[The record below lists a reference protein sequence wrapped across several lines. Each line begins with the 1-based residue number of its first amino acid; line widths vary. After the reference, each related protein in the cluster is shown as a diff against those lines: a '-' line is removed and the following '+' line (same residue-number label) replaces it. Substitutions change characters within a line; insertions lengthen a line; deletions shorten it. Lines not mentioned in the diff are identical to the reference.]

1 MSLKRLI
8 TQEDFNKL
16 FNDKLFDSSI
26 EKLLTL
32 IATNPER
39 YVGIFRATTPK
50 AKLIQNLSQ
59 SLEIKFGDVTEQI
72 IELFFKKSGY
82 KIHNKKIHNQK
93 NGKDFSIDQLFE
105 DEQNSI
111 IYFIEQKIRDDHDST
126 KKTGQFSNFT
136 KKYEEI
142 SEKYKNSKKRIIS
155 IMWFIDDSMHK
166 NKKYYLE
173 EIKKEVPNNK
183 DDEFHLVYGIELFE
197 KIEFKVNFWKEYVD
211 LLKSW
216 KKDITELPELNLD
229 FEPEKTLKELNK
241 ISSTDIRKLFSN
253 EEITKTILP
262 ILFPTGESLKLY
274 NEYNESINDERK
286 LSNKLKIDNY
296 LNILNLIK
304 NFKGKYN

>member
-93 NGKDFSIDQLFE
+93 NGDRKSTRL
-105 DEQNSI
+105 NSS
-111 IYFIEQKIRDDHDST
+111 H
-126 KKTGQFSNFT
+126 
-136 KKYEEI
+136 
-142 SEKYKNSKKRIIS
+142 
-155 IMWFIDDSMHK
+155 
-166 NKKYYLE
+166 
-173 EIKKEVPNNK
+173 
-183 DDEFHLVYGIELFE
+183 
-197 KIEFKVNFWKEYVD
+197 
-211 LLKSW
+211 
-216 KKDITELPELNLD
+216 
-229 FEPEKTLKELNK
+229 
-241 ISSTDIRKLFSN
+241 
-253 EEITKTILP
+253 
-262 ILFPTGESLKLY
+262 
-274 NEYNESINDERK
+274 
-286 LSNKLKIDNY
+286 
-296 LNILNLIK
+296 
-304 NFKGKYN
+304 